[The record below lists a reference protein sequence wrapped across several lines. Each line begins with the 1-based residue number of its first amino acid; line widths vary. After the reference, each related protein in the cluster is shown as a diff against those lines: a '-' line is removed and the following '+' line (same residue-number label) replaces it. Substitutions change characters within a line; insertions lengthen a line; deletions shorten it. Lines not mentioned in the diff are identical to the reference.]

1 MAAVEKKSQR
11 ATAKSIFTRCINKL
25 NNILDNNVTQAEL
38 VTPLFEK
45 VNQCYET
52 LEDAHNEYI
61 AVATDINIEEHADG
75 NAYMEKIDESHNKV
89 VVRYSEFLKTA
100 AKQEQ
105 LDVQE
110 AKLQE
115 DKRIREEH
123 KTIEAEK
130 KAAEELKLKEE
141 RAERFGTQKA
151 QLLTSIAAFN
161 RMTVSLK
168 VNLKDVSGADRR
180 REWDKVETEFS
191 SLKSNLTQLVG
202 IDHSLDVADVNKAFQ
217 D

>member
-1 MAAVEKKSQR
+1 MAAAEKKSQR

-61 AVATDINIEEHADG
+61 AAATDINIEEHADG

-141 RAERFGTQKA
+141 RAERFATQKA
-151 QLLTSIAAFN
+151 QLLSSTAAFN

-180 REWDKVETEFS
+180 RECWGMTYAEKETNS
-191 SLKSNLTQLVG
+191 
-202 IDHSLDVADVNKAFQ
+202 
-217 D
+217 